1 MNHSCSPSYRPHS
14 KSVGSSLPPALLP
27 AQRVCLSSDL
37 RRDSMTPKPRRPSAP
52 PPAELLKRLNLSQSG
67 PLSTRTGSFRSNQK
81 IAENYVQASSLRSSS
96 ISAVSCANRA
106 LSEVSSPGSESLY
119 DSSTR
124 SRSISKAST
133 CLFSI
138 SSDGSELEVTTPDDK
153 FQLEWFC
160 SSQCDPQLGSVTPV
174 SVRPNSAG
182 VVVETPSKFEASQ
195 YSVFKYSARSSSSN
209 EMRLSSSAQ
218 TSTGTSLDFTS
229 YDGESFELSPISRAR
244 SGEKERTIWSSVG
257 ERRISN
263 SRACRPVPVLA
274 PTPTGGRVVGSRP
287 RSLSASADRTRRF
300 KPEVI
305 PPVPT
310 LLENPRRPK
319 NEISLN
325 LVVNQQQGLAEA
337 RASVRHRSIT
347 DFGMFSLAQNTLSQE
362 TAHSPCL
369 GLIPVQAFSASV
381 TPPPSP
387 GRFKFN
393 QPALPSTSTTQK
405 KSSAKKNFGRKQV
418 LNQRQKPR
426 LSLTLNL
433 HKKRGAQEISSS
445 ESSNFPLRSAFD
457 D

>member
-138 SSDGSELEVTTPDDK
+138 SSDGM
-153 FQLEWFC
+153 
-160 SSQCDPQLGSVTPV
+160 
-174 SVRPNSAG
+174 RPNSAG

-337 RASVRHRSIT
+337 RAS
-347 DFGMFSLAQNTLSQE
+347 E